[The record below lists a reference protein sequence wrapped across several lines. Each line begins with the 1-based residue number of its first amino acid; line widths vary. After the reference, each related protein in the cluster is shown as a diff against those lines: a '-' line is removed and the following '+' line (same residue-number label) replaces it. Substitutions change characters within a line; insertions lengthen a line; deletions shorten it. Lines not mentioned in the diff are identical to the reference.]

1 MNIATEI
8 TPLFLLATLAFL
20 GWGFWRARKRGSV
33 AVWVWLQGSLLLL
46 PWVAFLGLLLF
57 GIYLNFAGFLLLL
70 LLFTGLY
77 IAVGRKTRQL
87 ANQEL
92 QARREQLANRSDVEE
107 SVEEAPN
114 RDSGTESTRDS
125 GTESTATP
133 AVSHRLSAEDLQA
146 IQSIFGIDTFFV
158 TEAIPYGE
166 GAIFKGNLRQDPEVV
181 LPLLSDK
188 LKERLGGRYQLFLVE
203 DPSEKPAVVVLPDE
217 IVNYRASTGAKIL
230 AGALLLFSF
239 IATLEVGANL
249 FGFRLLDAPGRWV
262 EALPVS
268 VGILSILLVHEAG
281 HRWMAGKYG
290 VRLSPAFVIP
300 SFGIGTLGSLNRIE
314 SPVPNRKAL
323 FDIAFAGP
331 AAGGIVSLLVLLVG
345 LLLSGSTGLYV
356 PTDLFRSSILVGTL
370 ARLVLGGEFQ
380 SEVIAIHPLVAVGW
394 IGLGITAL
402 SLLPAGQLD
411 GGRIMQAVY
420 GRKTAARATFF
431 TLIALAVA
439 SFSNVLALYWAL
451 LILFVAREPERPP
464 QNEISETDGQR
475 DALALLALF
484 LMVMTLLPIA
494 PALAGFLNFPN
505 G

>member
-33 AVWVWLQGSLLLL
+33 ALWVWLQGSLLLL

-70 LLFTGLY
+70 LVFTGLY
-77 IAVGRKTRQL
+77 IAVGRKARQL

-92 QARREQLANRSDVEE
+92 QARREQLASQREGQPDS
-107 SVEEAPN
+107 SVSLEEAPPEP
-114 RDSGTESTRDS
+114 SIGTSE
-125 GTESTATP
+125 
-133 AVSHRLSAEDLQA
+133 AVPHRLSAEDLQA
-146 IQSIFGIDTFFV
+146 IQSIFGIDTFFA
-158 TEAIPYGE
+158 TETIPYGE

-181 LPLLSDK
+181 LPLLMEK
-188 LKERLGGRYQLFLVE
+188 LKERVGNRYQLFLVE

-230 AGALLLFSF
+230 AGALLFFSF
-239 IATLEVGANL
+239 LATLEVGANL

-268 VGILSILLVHEAG
+268 VGILSILLIHEAG

-314 SPVPNRKAL
+314 SPVPNRKVL

-331 AAGGIVSLLVLLVG
+331 AAGGLLSLLVLGVG
-345 LLLSGSTGLYV
+345 LLLSGSGGLYV
-356 PTDLFRSSILVGTL
+356 PTNLFRSSILVGTL

-411 GGRIMQAVY
+411 GGRIVQAVY
-420 GRKTAARATFF
+420 GRKTAARATFV

-439 SFSNVLALYWAL
+439 SLSNVLALYWAL
-451 LILFVAREPERPP
+451 LILFIAREPERPP
-464 QNEISETDGQR
+464 QDEISETDGQR